1 MTTALDRRPMQSSGP
16 AMLNA
21 RFAWRGVA
29 EAAALIAGLVVF
41 DRLFGSG
48 HRFLG
53 VEPHPFGLAVL
64 LVAAQYGT
72 AEAAATSII
81 ATVALLAFN
90 VPEQSFDQD
99 HYVLL
104 QGLVRDPL
112 IWLSAS
118 LIIGEITGRTRHRSR
133 EAFALAS
140 RREGELGTMVQANT
154 ELVTRITMLETR
166 MAGQQRTVTSIYEAA
181 RGLGPSR
188 DAVLSGALE
197 LVRAATGAT
206 KISIF
211 LLEGNVLAPVGG
223 DGWDSGERCAPI
235 SADSTCFQAI
245 VGERRCLLI
254 NNPADREALGQLGL
268 LAGPLL
274 TTDGAVKGAL
284 FVEAIPFK
292 QLHLGAVASFR
303 SVCDWV
309 GDGVEKAERYE
320 AAQQGR
326 FLVEGSSLVAAA
338 QADRLIGILGA
349 TARRIGFDLT
359 LMRLDLEPEIASGEA
374 RRTLVTVME
383 AVLRDTD
390 LLIEGDRQDRLR
402 VLMPGTALRNV
413 PLVADRL
420 HAALAGQDRVL
431 REGVSISW
439 LGLNQSATKE
449 LAS

>member
-1 MTTALDRRPMQSSGP
+1 MTTALARRPAQP
-16 AMLNA
+16 AAPIVLNA

-29 EAAALIAGLVVF
+29 EATALIAALMLF

-64 LVAAQYGT
+64 LIAAQYGT
-72 AEAAATSII
+72 AEAAATSIV

-90 VPEQSFDQD
+90 VPEQNFDQNR
-99 HYVLL
+99 YEWL

-118 LIIGEITGRTRHRSR
+118 LIIGEITGRARQRARDAS
-133 EAFALAS
+133 ALAI

-154 ELVTRITMLETR
+154 ELVARITVLETR

-223 DGWDSGERCAPI
+223 DGWNSGEPRATI
-235 SADSTCFQAI
+235 SADSACFQAI

-254 NNPADREALGQLGL
+254 NNPADREALGPLGL

-274 TTDGAVKGAL
+274 TAEGSVKGAL
-284 FVEAIPFK
+284 FVEAIPFT

-303 SVCDWV
+303 SVCEWV
-309 GDGVEKAERYE
+309 GDGVERAERYE

-338 QADRLIGILGA
+338 QADRVIGILGA
-349 TARRIGFDLT
+349 TARRIGFDLS
-359 LMRLDLEPEIASGEA
+359 LMRLDLEPDVASGKA
-374 RRTLVTVME
+374 RRTLITVME

-413 PLVADRL
+413 PVVAEKL
-420 HAALAGQDRVL
+420 QMALAGQDPAL
-431 REGVSISW
+431 RDGVAISW
-439 LGLNQSATKE
+439 LGLNQSTSQE
-449 LAS
+449 LAA

>member
-1 MTTALDRRPMQSSGP
+1 MTKASDRRPAQPIGP
-16 AMLNA
+16 AILNA
-21 RFAWRGVA
+21 RFAWRGVV
-29 EAAALIAGLVVF
+29 EAAALIAALVVL

-53 VEPHPFGLAVL
+53 IEPHPFGVAVL

-72 AEAAATSII
+72 AEAAATSIL
-81 ATVALLAFN
+81 ATIALLAFN
-90 VPEQSFDQD
+90 VPEQDFDQE
-99 HYVLL
+99 HYAWL
-104 QGLVRDPL
+104 QQMVRDPL
-112 IWLSAS
+112 IWLSTS
-118 LIIGEITGRTRHRSR
+118 LIVGEITGRARQRAR
-133 EAFALAS
+133 EAAALAM

-154 ELVTRITMLETR
+154 ELVSRVTMLETR

-188 DAVLSGALE
+188 DAVLSGALA

-206 KISIF
+206 RISIF
-211 LLEGNVLAPVGG
+211 LLEGNALAPVGG
-223 DGWDSGERCAPI
+223 DGWNGGERAAPI
-235 SADSTCFQAI
+235 SSDSACFQAI

-254 NNPADREALGQLGL
+254 NNPADREILGNLGL

-284 FVEAIPFK
+284 VVEAIPFT

-303 SVCDWV
+303 SVCEWV
-309 GDGVEKAERYE
+309 GDGVETAERYE

-338 QADRLIGILGA
+338 QADRVIGILGA
-349 TARRIGFDLT
+349 TARRIGFELS
-359 LMRLDLEPEIASGEA
+359 LMRLDLEPDIASGER
-374 RRTLVTVME
+374 RRTLITVME

-390 LLIEGDRQDRLR
+390 LLIEGDRPDRLR

-413 PLVADRL
+413 PLVAEKL
-420 HAALAGQDRVL
+420 QTALASQDRAL
-431 REGVSISW
+431 RDGVTISW
-439 LGLNQSATKE
+439 LSLNQSAQQE
-449 LAS
+449 LAA